1 MPIEIQHGR
10 AGTLLD
16 AATASRQRGDQR
28 VLDQRSFQRE
38 NREDEQ
44 AFRRSFQ
51 RENREDEQAFRQQE
65 NLRNRQQQ
73 VDMQESAEQAR
84 IELADQNAEIQKQ
97 QMADEYKR
105 KDDYEKNQ
113 IDKQRSQYVHQ
124 RELIDNEYAGG
135 NGKISYPQYIKALE
149 DLNSQ
154 FGPMITSPVFG
165 DVKKLAEEHP
175 TMDINGETVKMAINP
190 KTGKF
195 DPHLTTMD
203 WEKIQADKFK
213 FERDTKKEQANFE
226 LKKEELKFKRQD
238 RIMGIVEG
246 QLKKEMEVYFGKDAP
261 QHEANRRD
269 ELMKKYSASY
279 GGTSGSDK
287 GGGGYATGGDFK
299 LYGGGHRVPEVRGGF
314 SADMFDMGSP
324 DPATIS
330 IGGAPLPTPGAGID
344 TSNIIGTPEGE
355 QFGPH
360 DPLQPT
366 VTLPPKPPSASNPEI
381 KDDPE
386 INQLI
391 GIIKSGGQLTAEQWI
406 KLNDYRSKLK

>member
-28 VLDQRSFQRE
+28 VLDQ
-38 NREDEQ
+38 
-44 AFRRSFQ
+44 RSFQ

-190 KTGKF
+190 KTGNS
-195 DPHLTTMD
+195 T
-203 WEKIQADKFK
+203 
-213 FERDTKKEQANFE
+213 
-226 LKKEELKFKRQD
+226 
-238 RIMGIVEG
+238 
-246 QLKKEMEVYFGKDAP
+246 
-261 QHEANRRD
+261 
-269 ELMKKYSASY
+269 
-279 GGTSGSDK
+279 
-287 GGGGYATGGDFK
+287 
-299 LYGGGHRVPEVRGGF
+299 
-314 SADMFDMGSP
+314 
-324 DPATIS
+324 
-330 IGGAPLPTPGAGID
+330 PT
-344 TSNIIGTPEGE
+344 
-355 QFGPH
+355 
-360 DPLQPT
+360 
-366 VTLPPKPPSASNPEI
+366 
-381 KDDPE
+381 
-386 INQLI
+386 
-391 GIIKSGGQLTAEQWI
+391 
-406 KLNDYRSKLK
+406 